1 MGPKMVVVQG
11 EQPLS
16 VKLPRDLK
24 KRVRRAAALSEQS
37 MSAFVRAVIEQAVA
51 RAERTAA

>member
-1 MGPKMVVVQG
+1 MVVVQG